1 MATDVGDVLDTSD
14 QRQAGGTGKVTL
26 TLKIRRYNP
35 ELRGDESW
43 WDEFTVEAEPNDRL
57 LDALHTVKWYHDG
70 TLALRRSRLTTAPA
84 TPGTASSACV
94 TVLTQS
100 SQVIRPTPRS
110 MYLSPLSG
118 RLSVVTVLLLGLHCR
133 PGLFAGRYD

>member
-43 WDEFTVEAEPNDRL
+43 WDEFTV
-57 LDALHTVKWYHDG
+57 
-70 TLALRRSRLTTAPA
+70 
-84 TPGTASSACV
+84 
-94 TVLTQS
+94 
-100 SQVIRPTPRS
+100 
-110 MYLSPLSG
+110 
-118 RLSVVTVLLLGLHCR
+118 
-133 PGLFAGRYD
+133 